1 MNYYKDALYT
11 LEHITEVPS
20 IFIHE
25 TVKDLAEVFKELVD
39 KEEEMQSRKDK
50 LVVGSVWQCDIGHE
64 ILIGGKMILLAGNDS
79 HYNRD
84 GMLVKIACIQD
95 GRVTY
100 TITGLIGYETQ
111 IGHFLVC
118 FKPKEAE

>member
-50 LVVGSVWQCDIGHE
+50 LVVGSEWVCVADCYHFNGLITNGE
-64 ILIGGKMILLAGNDS
+64 IFTLKRVNKM
-79 HYNRD
+79 
-84 GMLVKIACIQD
+84 
-95 GRVTY
+95 RVTISSLDCETY
-100 TITGLIGYETQ
+100 VMYEQ
-111 IGHFLVC
+111 FLLC
-118 FKPKEAE
+118 FKPKGE